1 MSGNHENLDWA
12 AGLLGQSN
20 LPRAPVKPAQNAP
33 DNQVRF
39 AASPETA
46 VDTVSKEYQFVA
58 HNPGSV
64 PSPKS
69 GPIIPPAISLA
80 KVTVFSEKLQGQTF
94 VLNQQTTQLGRAP
107 TNEIVVPDPCV
118 SGRHCVFEIRDDGVW
133 IRDLNSANGT
143 YVNGQSVTECIL
155 RSGDVIRCGTSVVKF
170 ELALKRPRMDTASAA
185 QVQAQYQKSAASV
198 SPQSTLQPSDDQ
210 GPISFEK
217 IKKSRVNRTK
227 ASESSKRADPS
238 KILTVLL
245 TIVLLVLIAFA
256 IIYYFQPSLL
266 PWLLK

>member
-1 MSGNHENLDWA
+1 MSGQNQNLDWA

-20 LPRAPVKPAQNAP
+20 LPKQSPATFQTTQNAETSSTSWP
-33 DNQVRF
+33 TTAPAEKTTEYDLTTHKS
-39 AASPETA
+39 AS
-46 VDTVSKEYQFVA
+46 VSS
-58 HNPGSV
+58 HRSTPL
-64 PSPKS
+64 
-69 GPIIPPAISLA
+69 IPPAISLA